1 MHGFRH
7 YFSQFYA
14 YCVAGEI
21 VMRRNDEFE
30 IVDIEKD
37 FTDDEEHTSR
47 DRNEETN
54 TIQERYQKVKIPYV
68 WIGVGLIGFVV
79 LILVLFPRTG
89 DYGLERKINSLDAK
103 LMQIEGDLN
112 RLVWIEAR
120 LDQIE
125 EKLKEFE
132 VMMNTLEKFGKL
144 STQPAAKSPETVSE
158 ARNHRVRAG
167 ETLYGISR
175 RYGTTVEELR
185 RLNKLPKEATIY
197 PDQKLL
203 ISQLDS
209 K

>member
-1 MHGFRH
+1 MHGFRY
-7 YFSQFYA
+7 YFSEFYA

-21 VMRRNDEFE
+21 VMRKNDEFE
-30 IVDIEKD
+30 IVDIEED
-37 FTDDEEHTSR
+37 FTDDEQHTSR

-54 TIQERYQKVKIPYV
+54 TIQEWYQKLKIPYV
-68 WIGVGLIGFVV
+68 WIGLGLIGFVV

-120 LDQIE
+120 LDQME
-125 EKLKEFE
+125 EKIKEFE
-132 VMMNTLEKFGKL
+132 VMMNSLEKFGKS
-144 STQPAAKSPETVSE
+144 STQPTTKPPAAVVKTLY
-158 ARNHRVRAG
+158 HRVRAG

-185 RLNKLPKEATIY
+185 RLNNLPKEATIY

-203 ISQLDS
+203 IKLPL

>member
-1 MHGFRH
+1 
-7 YFSQFYA
+7 
-14 YCVAGEI
+14 
-21 VMRRNDEFE
+21 MRRNDEFE
-30 IVDIEKD
+30 IVDMEED
-37 FTDDEEHTSR
+37 FTDDEEHTYR

-54 TIQERYQKVKIPYV
+54 TIQEWYQKLKIPYV

-89 DYGLERKINSLDAK
+89 DYGLERKINSLDTK

-120 LDQIE
+120 LDQME

-132 VMMNTLEKFGKL
+132 VMMKTLEKFGKL
-144 STQPAAKSPETVSE
+144 STQPTAKSPETVSK
-158 ARNHRVRAG
+158 ARYHRVRAG

-203 ISQLDS
+203 ISQ
-209 K
+209 

>member
-1 MHGFRH
+1 
-7 YFSQFYA
+7 
-14 YCVAGEI
+14 
-21 VMRRNDEFE
+21 MRRNDEFE
-30 IVDIEKD
+30 IVDIEED

-120 LDQIE
+120 LDQME

-144 STQPAAKSPETVSE
+144 STQPAAKSPETVSK
-158 ARNHRVRAG
+158 ARYHRVRAG

-203 ISQLDS
+203 ISQ
-209 K
+209 